1 MRVGGKWSWILEY
14 YPAVPNAFL
23 TNKGTYGQ
31 NELVLREQ
39 NEIISEAAKVCTIFN
54 EHFVNI
60 AADIGPDQN
69 NADYTYHP
77 SVVGIKNGNKNINTF
92 AFRPVKP
99 EAVFTKLKLNGSKN
113 FENLILE
120 YRHPTRQSY

>member
-1 MRVGGKWSWILEY
+1 MGEVNGTEFWNTIR
-14 YPAVPNAFL
+14 PFL

-31 NELVLREQ
+31 NEIVLREQ
-39 NEIISEAAKVCTIFN
+39 NEIITEAAKVCNIFN

-77 SVVGIKNGNKNINTF
+77 SVVAIKNGNKNINMF

-99 EAVFTKLKLNGSKN
+99 EEVFSPNYKS
-113 FENLILE
+113 
-120 YRHPTRQSY
+120 